1 MNKTMLND
9 EIENELEEIGKME
22 VGSANYKTAVEGVTK
37 LMDRAIELERFET
50 ETKKNEEHYEDDF
63 ELKKVQLI
71 EDRKDRKARNY
82 ITIAGIAIPA
92 VISIWGTLKTLK
104 FEEVGT
110 VTTLAGKEHIR
121 KIFNLFR

>member
-1 MNKTMLND
+1 MLND